1 MIKYVSAVFW
11 HLYELNTVLAYS
23 YSK

>member
-11 HLYELNTVLAYS
+11 HLYELNTVLTYS